1 MVEIDKAELGQRI
14 KQIRIKRKE
23 TLEKFAEA
31 IQKETN
37 YTIKTTKSN
46 VSKWEKGLNTPN
58 DMTLNSIARLGNT
71 SPEWILFGDIP
82 STVKQLIDEI
92 QDNEITTYNSE
103 LYKQLYN
110 PKVKKE
116 ITDIILERYLFTNLT
131 PVGMKQYVKTILDQV
146 LTEYK
151 EKHKF
156 MPYNNE
162 NAILYSQDQL
172 WKTIKKIDE
181 YFLKEDLNPDL
192 ARSFL
197 NKDEIKKDLS
207 EKLYDKIRIAFE
219 NLSDE
224 LNSIK

>member
-197 NKDEIKKDLS
+197 NKDEIKEDLS
-207 EKLYDKIRIAFE
+207 EKLYGKIRIAFE

>member
-162 NAILYSQDQL
+162 NAILYSKDQL